1 MDARVLSTVYSEE
14 LLQVSADYNLIDIVV
29 DSGGDGEKGHD
40 RRDTEVVG
48 VEIVPIGEINVE
60 SDDRCHADNNSSD
73 NSDGYNSYND
83 DDYGNNDDDYDDD
96 DDDDNDDD
104 DYDDDDDYTDDG
116 LYIEA
121 DNEPSKGP
129 YELPISV
136 LDYRPNNVVAKSSL
150 GQAVRTQ
157 CAALNLAALYVKA
170 TKLCPSNIILFHE

>member
-1 MDARVLSTVYSEE
+1 MLTS
-14 LLQVSADYNLIDIVV
+14 LILTFLFHGVNRYKLDEFYEKENAA
-29 DSGGDGEKGHD
+29 GD
-40 RRDTEVVG
+40 
-48 VEIVPIGEINVE
+48 
-60 SDDRCHADNNSSD
+60 
-73 NSDGYNSYND
+73 
-83 DDYGNNDDDYDDD
+83 DDD